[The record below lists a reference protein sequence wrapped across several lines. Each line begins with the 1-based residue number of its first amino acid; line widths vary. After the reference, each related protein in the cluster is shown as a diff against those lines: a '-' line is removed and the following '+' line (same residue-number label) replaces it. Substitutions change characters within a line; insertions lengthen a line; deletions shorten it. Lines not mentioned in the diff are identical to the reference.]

1 MRLTDREHRPECD
14 VIPFHRP
21 NTPSQEVAATSIAAV
36 IAVTILHSADE
47 SPEDRLLD
55 ILEQSGDVEVLD
67 ADDAMDE
74 LAASSAH
81 PDGIPAN
88 DNALMAAR

>member
-67 ADDAMDE
+67 ADDAMEE
-74 LAASSAH
+74 LEHCHLQPERS
-81 PDGIPAN
+81 PAN
-88 DNALMAAR
+88 DNARMGLL

>member
-21 NTPSQEVAATSIAAV
+21 DTPSQEVAVTSIAAV
-36 IAVTILHSADE
+36 IALTILHSADE

-67 ADDAMDE
+67 ADEAMDE
-74 LAASSAH
+74 LAASSAQL
-81 PDGIPAN
+81 DRTPAN
-88 DNALMAAR
+88 DNTLMVVR